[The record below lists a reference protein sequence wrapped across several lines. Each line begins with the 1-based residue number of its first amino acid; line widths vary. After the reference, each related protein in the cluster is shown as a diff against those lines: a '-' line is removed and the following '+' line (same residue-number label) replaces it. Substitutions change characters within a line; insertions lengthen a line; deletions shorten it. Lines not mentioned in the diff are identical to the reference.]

1 MATKRYKRDF
11 TALEQRRKKAA
22 HLLLKGMKPAEV
34 ARELGVSR
42 QSVSRWAKALS
53 VDQRAWRRKPVG
65 SQPGLGVA
73 QRRRLFKLLLRGAQ
87 ASGLAT
93 DGWTLR
99 RIAWL
104 IEQEFGI
111 SYGKTNVW
119 LLLKAM
125 EFSCQRPT
133 GRASQR
139 NEKAIWEWKYKR
151 WPMLKKKP
159 AEREESSS
167 LLTRPA

>member
-11 TALEQRRKKAA
+11 KALEQRRKKAA
-22 HLLLKGMKPAEV
+22 NLLPKGMKPAQV

-42 QSVSRWAKALS
+42 QSVSRWSKALS
-53 VDQRAWRRKPVG
+53 VDQQAWRRKPVG
-65 SQPGLGVA
+65 SQPRLGSA
-73 QRRRLFKLLLRGAQ
+73 QRRPLVKLLLRGAQ
-87 ASGLAT
+87 AYGFAT

-99 RIAWL
+99 RIAQL

-111 SYGKTNVW
+111 SYGKTTVW

-139 NEKAIWEWKYKR
+139 NEKAIWEWKYHR

-159 AEREESSS
+159 AAREESSFLS
-167 LLTRPA
+167 TRPA